1 MTLVNTVNIFK
12 WLFSKLTQ
20 KIKSKENTAQR
31 QREKQI
37 GNECIKKM
45 KVQVTVTELEQSI
58 MLEVPVER
66 RERTRQST
74 W

>member
-1 MTLVNTVNIFK
+1 MTLVSTASIFK

-31 QREKQI
+31 QREEQI
-37 GNECIKKM
+37 GNECVKKM
-45 KVQVTVTELEQSI
+45 KVQVTVTELGQSI

-66 RERTRQST
+66 RERIWQST
-74 W
+74 